1 MLPKTNVY
9 QRPYRTQCL
18 QEEKKS
24 FSCITFIDEPS
35 KYSIVESK
43 RLIDVDER
51 GYGVIKELGK
61 SYGIQVEQTGVLL
74 LFCANKLVFIF

>member
-9 QRPYRTQCL
+9 RRSYRTQCL

-24 FSCITFIDEPS
+24 FSCITYIDEPS

-43 RLIDVDER
+43 CLIDVDER
-51 GYGVIKELGK
+51 GYSIIEGLGK
-61 SYGIQVEQTGVLL
+61 SYGIRVEQTDVLL
-74 LFCANKLVFIF
+74 LFCVNKLVFIF